1 LLLSTRYVGWR
12 LLTIYAPLWGS
23 WGFTLSQYLLTHRHI
38 SRVMEQQRAASSSL
52 EAKSIREVRLKLV
65 LIPAVF
71 IVCRIWESAFRVI
84 GFFRGLHDGDMQRG
98 ETGLSATAFGEALEG
113 SMAFFNPAQGIFNC
127 IIFVFGSAKARR
139 LVSGRLRWALCACG
153 GARDAWGRL
162 AGGGGGKGGG
172 GGGGGGQGTGH
183 GGLHARSASVN
194 SVDHMDQDLAAYSE
208 NLLAGHYHVDDG
220 HTEDDHGGHDPRY
233 GDMQHSVDD
242 DGGGLASSVGSRP
255 DSWTA
260 RGDDGGGFAR
270 QGQGSFRGDSVDRY
284 GQDSHLSMTSMA
296 SEYGAG
302 SEYGADYGDDPDYG
316 GVDHDY
322 DYAERHFSGDDLGA
336 SQQSLA

>member
-1 LLLSTRYVGWR
+1 
-12 LLTIYAPLWGS
+12 
-23 WGFTLSQYLLTHRHI
+23 
-38 SRVMEQQRAASSSL
+38 MEQQRAADDRL

-98 ETGLSATAFGEALEG
+98 ETGLSGTAFGEALEG

-127 IIFVFGSAKARR
+127 MIFVFGSAKARR
-139 LVSGRLRWALCACG
+139 LVSGRLRRALCACG

-162 AGGGGGKGGG
+162 AGGVGGKGGG
-172 GGGGGGQGTGH
+172 GGGGGDGGGQGAGH

-220 HTEDDHGGHDPRY
+220 HTEEDHGGHDLRY
-233 GDMQHSVDD
+233 DDGEEGGGEGGGYDMQHSVDD
-242 DGGGLASSVGSRP
+242 DGGGLASSVGSRL

-316 GVDHDY
+316 GAPGWGAGDQDY